1 MKWLKWPFIYDTPLR
16 HTAGS
21 LLCWGG
27 HPALLTH
34 TPRGI
39 MLGEGLFFTFQIYTL
54 EVLCIWGMCTWR
66 SRWMPDFIFRVA
78 VHAWPTVIQH
88 YTRDAPGHECIR
100 DEFSL
105 CVHNLCRA
113 KPFPHFREMM
123 MQLDCNMHMW
133 LPQMPLK
140 YKRVLDSLYGTTV
153 PCSVNFLLLPLPRF
167 SLKCISNSFF
177 SIFNR

>member
-1 MKWLKWPFIYDTPLR
+1 
-16 HTAGS
+16 
-21 LLCWGG
+21 
-27 HPALLTH
+27 
-34 TPRGI
+34 
-39 MLGEGLFFTFQIYTL
+39 
-54 EVLCIWGMCTWR
+54 
-66 SRWMPDFIFRVA
+66 MPDFIFRVA

-105 CVHNLCRA
+105 CDHNLCRA

-177 SIFNR
+177 FLYLIGRKGLI